1 MQWMEGC
8 NSVTGIYEII
18 NTTTGRRYIGSS
30 INLRCRWYSHSHM
43 LRKGKHGNPILQSSW
58 NKHGESAF
66 VFRHIEENVD
76 NENYM
81 FWQNIKNIHH
91 SCNEILNMDKVH
103 VNNILNNGHDWAID
117 HVSTSFDDIEE
128 VYHFLDSNIENN
140 IN

>member
-1 MQWMEGC
+1 MEKKKISL
-8 NSVTGIYEII
+8 NELKSLVKKII
-18 NTTTGRRYIGSS
+18 NEQYSS
-30 INLRCRWYSHSHM
+30 
-43 LRKGKHGNPILQSSW
+43 
-58 NKHGESAF
+58 
-66 VFRHIEENVD
+66 IEENVD

-91 SCNEILNMDKVH
+91 SCDEILNMDKVH